1 MGIPDPF
8 FPEVIAPQ
16 KRSRSLLY
24 VLGLSLSLMN
34 KMRHSIWGYRT
45 PRPFSLKD
53 IDRSV
58 NYCFDVVSQWE
69 KVLKDYTG
77 KENPFSDRHVLEL
90 GPGPDL
96 GTGIILLALGAKS
109 YCAIDKHELASHA
122 SKEFYE
128 RLFEKIKHL
137 PRVETARKV
146 FLEFKETGSDRF
158 SYIYDENFRMDAL
171 ESNKYQILVTQAV
184 LEHLREIKDVFTI
197 LRQKLSRDGL
207 MVNEV
212 DLSTHTRCLRDWD
225 PLNILRYSYPIYHLL
240 RFNESPNR
248 WRMSDY
254 ESILN
259 ELGYKNLRT
268 FPIKILD
275 LDYTRW
281 VRRYLSHPFRD
292 YSFSDLQVLSFY
304 LLASVN

>member
-1 MGIPDPF
+1 MDIPAPF
-8 FPEVIAPQ
+8 LPEVIRP
-16 KRSRSLLY
+16 KEYNGLFIH
-24 VLGLSLSLMN
+24 VLGFTLSLMN
-34 KMRHSIWGYRT
+34 KIRHSIWSYRT
-45 PRPFSLKD
+45 PRLFSLND

-58 NYCFDVVSQWE
+58 NYCFDVVFQWE
-69 KVLKDYTG
+69 KVLKYYTG
-77 KENPFSDRHVLEL
+77 RENPFGNQHVLEL
-90 GPGPDL
+90 GPEPAL
-96 GTGIILLALGAKS
+96 GTGVILLALGAKS
-109 YCAIDKHELASHA
+109 YCAIDKHELASHT

-128 RLFEKIKHL
+128 RLFEKVKHL
-137 PRVETARKV
+137 PQWETARKI
-146 FLEFKETGSDRF
+146 FQEFEETGSDRF
-158 SYIYDENFRMDAL
+158 TYIYGPNFRLDVL

-184 LEHLREIKDVFTI
+184 LEHLHEIKDIFTI

-207 MVNEV
+207 MIHEV
-212 DLSTHTRCLRDWD
+212 DLSTHTRFLRDWD
-225 PLNILRYSYPIYHLL
+225 PLNILRYSHPVYNLL

-254 ESILN
+254 ELILN
-259 ELGYKNLRT
+259 QLGYKNLRT

-281 VRRYLSHPFRD
+281 VRKHLSNPFRN